1 MASCSPCLPSSPLL
15 EALEFAVGG
24 SLIALD
30 PLGRVMF
37 SSKLAQEQLEA
48 FFGEERPFQAAL
60 PSTVRQWID
69 REMAAFRTT
78 SVEVDSGEPWLY
90 VAVMPASHYDWPAI

>member
-1 MASCSPCLPSSPLL
+1 MLNLGKNLTRYRSGSGAKEKRGAIRLKIPCLPSSPLL

-24 SLIALD
+24 NLIALD

-48 FFGEERPFQAAL
+48 FFGGERPFQAG
-60 PSTVRQWID
+60 STLD
-69 REMAAFRTT
+69 
-78 SVEVDSGEPWLY
+78 G
-90 VAVMPASHYDWPAI
+90 ASMD